1 MEIDFAANL
10 RQSPVLAGTYLPSEW
25 DTVVVHTPNVAQ
37 VRAWCQRLHE
47 ERAVV
52 NEAAHR
58 DPRHWSYS
66 WFQSLP
72 DNYSHHLNTMDNRLG
87 MMECAHRR
95 GAYRAGQAVLGLK
108 YAMDT
113 IEHIRFQADRLSL
126 EYKQLIHNEEEQ
138 FPI

>member
-10 RQSPVLAGTYLPSEW
+10 RQSSVLAGTHLPSEW
-25 DTVVVHTPNVAQ
+25 DTVIVHTPNVAQ
-37 VRAWCQRLHE
+37 VRAWCQRLDE
-47 ERAVV
+47 ERVVV
-52 NEAAHR
+52 NGAAQR

-72 DNYSHHLNTMDNRLG
+72 DLYASHLNTFGNRLA
-87 MMECAHRR
+87 MMECAQRR

-113 IEHIRFQADRLSL
+113 IEHVRFQADRMDRD
-126 EYKQLIHNEEEQ
+126 YRQLIRNEEQQ